1 MLRNH
6 QAIGFRQSVNN
17 RTQKESPCRIP
28 CFSCIGPILSFF
40 SLILTSSVMDHFFIE
55 NEGVVSKET
64 VVLRRW
70 GSSIQNLVLS
80 TELIM

>member
-1 MLRNH
+1 MSKVAKSGKMRGLQDRHLRMRH
-6 QAIGFRQSVNN
+6 ALIRVKLQANTNGF
-17 RTQKESPCRIP
+17 
-28 CFSCIGPILSFF
+28 
-40 SLILTSSVMDHFFIE
+40 M